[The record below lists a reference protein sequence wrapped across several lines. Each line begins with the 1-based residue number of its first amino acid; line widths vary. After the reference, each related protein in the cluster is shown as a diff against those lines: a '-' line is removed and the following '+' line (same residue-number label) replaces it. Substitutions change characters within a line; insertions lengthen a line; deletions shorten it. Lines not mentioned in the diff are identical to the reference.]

1 MANGKSCLQTMTGY
15 KDSAGGCGTP
25 WRGAGQWREV
35 PHILFSALFSQ
46 PLRWLGKFLAV
57 IYPILTLQLAGLPLL
72 IHFPRHFSYC
82 HALVAS
88 KQPVGLGR
96 GAAAAPALPEE
107 TFPAYQHFLTT
118 GNGSGESWGK

>member
-1 MANGKSCLQTMTGY
+1 MPGY

-25 WRGAGQWREV
+25 RRGAGQRREV

-46 PLRWLGKFLAV
+46 LLQWLGKFLPA
-57 IYPILTLQLAGLPLL
+57 IYPVLTPQLAGLLLL

-88 KQPVGLGR
+88 KPPLGSGR
-96 GAAAAPALPEE
+96 GAAAARLLPEE
-107 TFPAYQHFLTT
+107 TFPAYQHFLTAV
-118 GNGSGESWGK
+118 NGSSRSGGK